1 MFCLKREPNSAHCRV
16 LTELSPKYLCCFC
29 NIKDFILIL
38 PEDSRISSR
47 VHQNH
52 YRNSLSLSLTP
63 HLRVEEF
70 NPRKLMKLKL
80 SPTRVS
86 LLALGAFAAVV
97 AQELARSDAKTP
109 SATPPD
115 KSNAKRSSD
124 RSLPLPDA
132 AMALSQPETLFSS
145 ASPPIVPNPA
155 ASAIARTTPIAVSQA
170 IIPPPRVAASAPRLR
185 VVDVNQLPID
195 SILEETLKLSPPAPP
210 SKVATA
216 AIPAEAPSNSATSSP
231 FKDVRGHRA
240 QASILALMQQGMMQ
254 GYGDGTF
261 RPDAPITEAQ
271 FKSVIR
277 KAASRSAALAA
288 LKRPKD
294 IVTRADA
301 ALYIQRQLL
310 RVNAITPAQT
320 IAKTPSAPLPTLV
333 SSATL
338 NPGSLAPSSPLPPTT
353 PPAESFSN
361 TAATD
366 AADSDS
372 YTLGAGDR
380 LRVEI
385 FNVPE
390 YSKDYQVLVN
400 GTLNLHRVGSI
411 PVAGLTIRQA
421 QSAIAAKYA
430 RLLKDPAVD
439 VSLTTARPLNVAI
452 AGEVSKPGTY
462 ALVLGD
468 GGKFPT
474 VTKLIR
480 EAGGMNRSADARQV
494 VVRRPQRSGD
504 DQQIRLNMWELFT
517 TGNIRQDLTLRDGDS
532 VFIPAANSVN
542 LAEATQMA
550 DANFSVS
557 STQPVSIAVVGEV
570 ARPGPYTL
578 KDQTPTLS
586 GAIRQAGGIKQL
598 ANLKQVKVTRNTRN
612 GTAQTINVDLWQLL
626 KSGDLN
632 QDLVLQQGDTIEIP
646 TALALN
652 PAEASQLGNASF
664 APASVKITVVGE
676 VTKPGQVDVPMN
688 TPLNQALLSAG
699 GFTRQANRRRVELVR
714 LNPNGSVTR
723 RDVSIDLSRGID
735 ENGNPLLQNGDVLV
749 VDRSGLAKTGD
760 TLNNVLGPVFQI
772 LPFRFLFGL

>member
-1 MFCLKREPNSAHCRV
+1 M
-16 LTELSPKYLCCFC
+16 
-29 NIKDFILIL
+29 
-38 PEDSRISSR
+38 
-47 VHQNH
+47 HQEN
-52 YRNSLSLSLTP
+52 YRNPIRLSLTP

-115 KSNAKRSSD
+115 KSNAKPSSD
-124 RSLPLPDA
+124 RPLPLPET
-132 AMALSQPETLFSS
+132 AMALSQPESLFSP
-145 ASPPIVPNPA
+145 ASPPIVPNLSTSP
-155 ASAIARTTPIAVSQA
+155 TPNT
-170 IIPPPRVAASAPRLR
+170 SAPTATQQSVPPAPTTRLR
-185 VVDVNQLPID
+185 VVDASQLPID
-195 SILEETLKLSPPAPP
+195 AIVEDTLKLPPPP
-210 SKVATA
+210 KMATA
-216 AIPAEAPSNSATSSP
+216 RIEAPAKSSAI
-231 FKDVRGHRA
+231 KDLQGHRA
-240 QASILALMQQGMMQ
+240 QASIQALMQQGIMQ
-254 GYGDGTF
+254 GYGDGTI
-261 RPDAPITEAQ
+261 RPDAPITDAQ
-271 FKSVIR
+271 FKSMTR
-277 KAASRSAALAA
+277 KASSQSAAIAA
-288 LKRPKD
+288 LNRPKD

-301 ALYIQRQLL
+301 AIYVQRQLL
-310 RVNAITPAQT
+310 RATATAPT
-320 IAKTPSAPLPTLV
+320 IAKLPSAPLPLLV
-333 SSATL
+333 SSNNL
-338 NPGSLAPSSPLPPTT
+338 SPGSLAQTNLTQTNLTQTNLAQSSPLPPTT
-353 PPAESFSN
+353 LPNAEPVSS

-366 AADSDS
+366 AADADS

-400 GTLNLHRVGSI
+400 GTLNLYRVGSI
-411 PVAGLTIRQA
+411 PISGLTIRQA

-430 RLLKDPAVD
+430 RVLKDPTVD

-452 AGEVSKPGTY
+452 AGEVGKPGTY
-462 ALVLGD
+462 SLAFGD

-494 VVRRPQRSGD
+494 IVRRSQASGG

-532 VFIPAANSVN
+532 IFIPAATSVN
-542 LAEATQMA
+542 LAEATQMK

-557 STQPVSIAVVGEV
+557 STQPVSVAIVGEI
-570 ARPGPYTL
+570 ARPGSYTL
-578 KDQTPTLS
+578 KDQAATLS
-586 GAIRQAGGIKQL
+586 GAIREAGGIKQL
-598 ANLKQVKVTRNTRN
+598 ANLKEITVKRNTRT

-626 KSGDLN
+626 RSGDLN
-632 QDLVLQQGDTIEIP
+632 QDLVLQQGDQIQIP

-664 APASVKITVVGE
+664 APNSVKITVVGE
-676 VTKPGQVDVPMN
+676 VARAGQVEVPMN

-699 GFTRQANRRRVELVR
+699 GFTREANRRRVALVR

-735 ENGNPLLQNGDVLV
+735 EKGNPLLQNGDVLV
-749 VDRSGLAKTGD
+749 VERNGLAKVGD
-760 TLNNVLGPVFQI
+760 VVNTVLGPALQV
-772 LPFRFLFGL
+772 FGLRSIFGF